1 MTKVMM
7 AAMKT
12 TMRTRVKWLCPI
24 CTRKILTTT
33 KILPVQIEQSHF
45 THIPTCCLYPCNHH
59 YLHHCSNDLEF
70 TSLFY
75 LYFTYWTFFTDDD
88 EDGDDESD
96 DGSDEE
102 DGEDEGEMTLSDLY
116 GKNLDDDEDGED
128 FVEGDGEEE
137 DDDGNFPAFC
147 FEFLCKNLVIFYVLK
162 LASNIEI
169 FVEFWIFCFFF

>member
-1 MTKVMM
+1 M
-7 AAMKT
+7 
-12 TMRTRVKWLCPI
+12 
-24 CTRKILTTT
+24 ILSLRPYF
-33 KILPVQIEQSHF
+33 IYISHIEF
-45 THIPTCCLYPCNHH
+45 C
-59 YLHHCSNDLEF
+59 
-70 TSLFY
+70 
-75 LYFTYWTFFTDDD
+75 FTDDD

-96 DGSDEE
+96 DGSDED

-169 FVEFWIFCFFF
+169 FVEF